1 MEERRAASRWENV
14 IKAFEAEKDDTER
27 RASTVQEPNE
37 ALIHEMREIF
47 HISDG
52 GDQNSLPDHVLN
64 LTNISDHLPFP
75 VSYNIN
81 GITINVV
88 SWNIMVNKTIRID
101 DQTKKRNILSSIKYY
116 IKRLLGGDNI
126 HILLFQEYNWNPSSN
141 QLAPPQLL
149 GKVGSRVDVSQWGLL
164 HSYGNLISCG
174 PGLLTYYKKIY
185 LEEHNIRPYVIFNPE
200 LQRPARDG
208 GGHLAAPYFEQDN
221 PDRTNIEKNLVL
233 ILDFE
238 GKENILV
245 LQNIHRRCV
254 ECFDYTKHIFSYFG
268 NATPGVIMPWSGRP
282 ESVDAIP
289 FPIDKNVAVSIIGD
303 FNYAPHAFRGAMR
316 TTPVYIQSK
325 IDGDYSESSSFGNY
339 LFNHSNGVKPS
350 GRLDDYKNIIF
361 SDIKQYNDDNIRA
374 ALFQA
379 TDSVT
384 LNIVQVFSDSLLNA
398 RMTQTDILQTR
409 ASSTQGNW
417 RSRRSSPR
425 SRSTQ
430 GNWQRSK
437 GRGYRRKKSTK
448 TLGKKSK
455 TRRKKRLRSIRRQNN
470 NNNTKK
476 EKIDEKCYRVLPIWK
491 NMERN
496 YKINKLTKKG

>member
-1 MEERRAASRWENV
+1 MGAAGRWEKV
-14 IKAFEAEKDDTER
+14 IQAFDDDEDDTER
-27 RASTVQEPNE
+27 RAANVQEPNE

-52 GDQNSLPDHVLN
+52 GDQHSLPGHVLN

-88 SWNIMVNKTIRID
+88 SWNIMVNKTIKIH
-101 DQTKKRNILSSIKYY
+101 DQKKKRNILNSIQYY

-126 HILLFQEYNWNPSSN
+126 HILLFQEYDWNPSNN
-141 QLAPPQLL
+141 QLAPPKLL

-289 FPIDKNVAVSIIGD
+289 FPIDKNVAVTIIGD

-325 IDGDYSESSSFGNY
+325 IDGDYIESSSFGNY

-361 SDIKQYNDDNIRA
+361 TNIKQYNDDNIRA
-374 ALFQA
+374 ALFQ
-379 TDSVT
+379 DKERVSS
-384 LNIVQVFSDSLLNA
+384 NIVLVNAFSRGLLDTRKSEVA
-398 RMTQTDILQTR
+398 ILQSR
-409 ASSTQGNW
+409 GSSTHGE
-417 RSRRSSPR
+417 RH

-430 GNWQRSK
+430 GDWRSSK
-437 GRGYRRKKSTK
+437 GRGDRRKKSK
-448 TLGKKSK
+448 KILGKKSK
-455 TRRKKRLRSIRRQNN
+455 TRRKKRVKTIKRQNN
-470 NNNTKK
+470 YKLTKK
-476 EKIDEKCYRVLPIWK
+476 RNIDEKCYRVLPIWK
-491 NMERN
+491 KSGE
-496 YKINKLTKKG
+496 K